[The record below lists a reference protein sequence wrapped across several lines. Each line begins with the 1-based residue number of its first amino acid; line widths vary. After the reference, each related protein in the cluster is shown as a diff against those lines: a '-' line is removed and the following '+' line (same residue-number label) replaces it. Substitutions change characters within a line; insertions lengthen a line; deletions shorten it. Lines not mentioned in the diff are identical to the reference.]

1 MNDESFAKLLE
12 YFNLSWSGYRKVR
25 KGVKKRIVRH
35 MQSVGVT
42 GIQAYLSLLDR
53 DREIK
58 KHCEKLMTVSIS
70 RFFRDKHLWHALER
84 EIMPGLFTT
93 MPDSEPFRVWS
104 CGCARGEEAY
114 SFKEFKS
121 CWL

>member
-70 RFFRDKHLWHALER
+70 RFFRDKHLWQALER
-84 EIMPGLFTT
+84 EIMPGLFST